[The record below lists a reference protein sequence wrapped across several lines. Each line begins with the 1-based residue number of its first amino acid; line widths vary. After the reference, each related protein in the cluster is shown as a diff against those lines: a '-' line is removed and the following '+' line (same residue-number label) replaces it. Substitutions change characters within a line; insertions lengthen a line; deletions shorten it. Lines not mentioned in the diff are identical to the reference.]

1 MSICHNLFILPL
13 GIFVVSRVFFSCIN
27 NFSMNILVLIFFVGC
42 ISKGGLLIPKICI
55 SLDLVNPGK
64 RFPKA
69 VILCEG
75 CASD

>member
-1 MSICHNLFILPL
+1 
-13 GIFVVSRVFFSCIN
+13 
-27 NFSMNILVLIFFVGC
+27 MNILVLIFFVGC

-64 RFPKA
+64 HFPKA